1 MERNKGI
8 MLTIAPLPESE
19 AQSMVKPNL
28 GGICDSQHVFMLNPR
43 RKVMCQGKDQTWTFV
58 IFA

>member
-1 MERNKGI
+1 

-19 AQSMVKPNL
+19 AQSMVKPKL

-43 RKVMCQGKDQTWTFV
+43 RK
-58 IFA
+58 